1 MNQRKTTIPLKD
13 TKITVG
19 CSHIFHGETL
29 HFFSGLVAFSFFSKL
44 MDMNEPKDEQSTVTG
59 QDEENVGRM
68 SVPFQIISVNYT
80 LGCLIC

>member
-1 MNQRKTTIPLKD
+1 
-13 TKITVG
+13 
-19 CSHIFHGETL
+19 
-29 HFFSGLVAFSFFSKL
+29 

-80 LGCLIC
+80 LGFLIC